1 MDRFAV
7 LAHGEVACDARSIQ
21 VRPIGT
27 LMCRLIHVRCMS
39 ATPAARWPLITPR
52 AAGLTSHSLSPFPLY
67 RCSHLCRHQPRR
79 LQHGGCSRL
88 RLQMAWPR
96 LRRLA
101 SLMLA
106 LGLAAFATSLAAC
119 SMVAA
124 AASACKWLGL
134 ASAARSCLPRSSP
147 LSPSASPPAV
157 WWRPP
162 LPPASGLT
170 SHSPRHFDAVGSD
183 RHHSSAGSWD
193 GATASKCWNC
203 TALAA
208 MIT

>member
-1 MDRFAV
+1 MCSSRGGSGSTLPTLPHLGAVPTSEGGWTQAMDRFAV

-124 AASACKWLGL
+124 AASACKWLSSAFV
-134 ASAARSCLPRSSP
+134 ASA
-147 LSPSASPPAV
+147 PSMLALV
-157 WWRPP
+157 
-162 LPPASGLT
+162 
-170 SHSPRHFDAVGSD
+170 
-183 RHHSSAGSWD
+183 
-193 GATASKCWNC
+193 
-203 TALAA
+203 LAA
-208 MIT
+208 VTISLAICSMVAAAASAC